1 MRPFVYTFIFAVV
14 AAVAI
19 YLFAAQKQDC
29 DARGGILVRGMFGLD
44 CVKAVL
50 P

>member
-1 MRPFVYTFIFAVV
+1 MKRIPIIIFVLVAVAVV
-14 AAVAI
+14 C
-19 YLFAAQKQDC
+19 LFAAQKQDC
-29 DARGGILVRGMFGLD
+29 DSRGGILVRGMFGLD